1 MPVHER
7 RDQGAKRTGGA
18 TAKRAPRRPRA
29 PSKAL
34 SLLRPEDVIDLQQDA
49 GNRAVATYLQREPDP
64 ESLAGVHARE
74 PIPKGGPDIRPALQA
89 RYPALLGALT
99 GEQLE
104 QWQKVV
110 DHYTI
115 AWHVDAR
122 LRRLWDDFAYYGT
135 VRAQHPDYLKERRRL
150 MRAVPPKPD
159 ERLAVD
165 VRLLFADDVRQPPE
179 WDVKAETEFR
189 QWAVEQITKQPLS
202 LNLRP
207 TPGEALGQHP
217 MPGIVYKTKGFVTA
231 DDLRNDYPEEY
242 ARRVSDREELAK
254 LREALKETTEVWHE
268 LQPMHVERSA
278 INARR
283 IGFGAVRHISEALG
297 EGSQAYPSLRIWDQP
312 RQLIE
317 RAWPL
322 LRERKYEL
330 VVPLIAM
337 AEQSTADAATRFS
350 AYENRV
356 MIGAGTAVKWL
367 NRLKTTGTI
376 AAGIASGGLGLT
388 GSALVAGGY
397 TLTQEGLGRAAEM
410 HYGQRKDLGLASL
423 VQAAGVSAVMT
434 YLGGALQARFQVAI
448 KARID
453 RIPDLAGT
461 KLAELT
467 ASAMAAGTSSVY
479 MTATEAALKA
489 VVEGKALPKSAS
501 QLADLIVDGVVENV
515 AMDLG
520 LARVN
525 SRVAKEY
532 EAWRG
537 GARGPAVTVPAPTG
551 RGAAGDA
558 AHATPRVDVPGTA
571 GTGDGKVPAGR
582 LSDVAVR
589 SLLTEAGGWQ
599 RLHAE
604 LRGGTGLGATLPLPE
619 RQALI
624 ARFEAHR
631 EGLARNA
638 GTVFDGTVMIVETGA
653 GRQVEVHF
661 AGDDAAQHVRDAT
674 EYLDAKSPGWA
685 QQTDVRL
692 VADPASTKAP
702 TATTS
707 GPGAKDSA
715 QIVERLSPEARALAA
730 EFVAVYDRYLTM
742 DAHARFD
749 VLLEI
754 ANRQLVAAGA
764 PPLIPSHIHNPR
776 PEQHGRQPA
785 RVWELQINLNLV
797 SQKRPTPLEFAAACD
812 TIAHE
817 TRHALQWFRM
827 ARLHIERTLPGA
839 TYAQVQHASAQGDPV
854 LSRFDPQTVKAAW
867 EAQTGGRAAE
877 PFTAGQLH
885 HQEASAFYGS
895 VFGHNRAH
903 RDDVYAMLDTRVNE
917 VDVALRRL
925 RLMEQLRLP
934 ENDQRFVDAR
944 DRYREAVAAQ
954 SKAHDDYEMLI
965 EEIDARTHGQDVAAA
980 VLLDARMLPHL
991 REATRTAYRA
1001 FQDADRASLNVSR
1014 VGRGTRADAR
1024 ATAFRRYEQAV
1035 EALHRLEKRIE
1046 ADAAAAARAGGGKG
1060 PGGTSGGGPGST
1072 PP

>member
-7 RDQGAKRTGGA
+7 GDQGAKRAGGA
-18 TAKRAPRRPRA
+18 APAKRAARRSRA
-29 PSKAL
+29 PSTAL
-34 SLLRPEDVIDLQQDA
+34 SLLRPEDVLGLQREA
-49 GNRAVATYLQREPDP
+49 GNRAVATHVQRDLDP

-99 GEQLE
+99 GEQLDR
-104 QWQKVV
+104 WQKVV
-110 DHYTI
+110 DHYTV

-135 VRAQHPDYLKERRRL
+135 VREQHPDYLKERRRL
-150 MRAVPPKPD
+150 LRAVPSKPD
-159 ERLAVD
+159 ERLSVD
-165 VRLLFADDVRQPPE
+165 VRLLLADDVRQPPE
-179 WDVKAETEFR
+179 WDVQAETAFR
-189 QWAVEQITKQPLS
+189 QWAVEQITKQPLA
-202 LNLRP
+202 LHLRP

-217 MPGIVYKTKGFVTA
+217 MPGIVHKTKGFVTA
-231 DDLRNDYPEEY
+231 ADLRNDYPEEY

-268 LQPMHVERSA
+268 LQPMHAERSA
-278 INARR
+278 VNARR
-283 IGFGAVRHISEALG
+283 IGFGAIRHVSEALG

-317 RAWPL
+317 QAWPL
-322 LRERKYEL
+322 LRERRYEL

-337 AEQSTADAATRFS
+337 AEQSTAAAATRFS

-356 MIGAGTAVKWL
+356 MTGAGTAVKWL

-410 HYGQRKDLGLASL
+410 HYGQRTNLGLASL

-461 KLAELT
+461 KLAQLT

-479 MTATEAALKA
+479 MTATETALKA
-489 VVEGKALPKSAS
+489 VVEGKALPKNAS
-501 QLADLIVDGVVENV
+501 ELADLVVDGVVENV
-515 AMDLG
+515 ALDLG

-537 GARGPAVTVPAPTG
+537 GARGPAVTVPEATG
-551 RGAAGDA
+551 RGV
-558 AHATPRVDVPGTA
+558 AHATPEVDVPGTA
-571 GTGDGKVPAGR
+571 GTGRGKVPAGR

-589 SLLTEAGGWQ
+589 SLLSEAGGWQ

-604 LRGGTGLGATLPLPE
+604 LRGGTGLGATLPLAE
-619 RQALI
+619 RQALV

-638 GTVFDGTVMIVETGA
+638 GTLFDGTVLITETGA

-661 AGDDAAQHVRDAT
+661 AGDDAAQHVQDAT
-674 EYLDAKSPGWA
+674 GYLDAKSPGWA
-685 QQTDVRL
+685 RQTDVRL
-692 VADPASTKAP
+692 LADPASTTSP
-702 TATTS
+702 MATTG
-707 GPGAKDSA
+707 GPGAQGAA
-715 QIVERLSPEARALAA
+715 QIVEHLSPEARALAA

-742 DAHARFD
+742 DPYARFD
-749 VLLEI
+749 VLLEV

-764 PPLIPSHIHNPR
+764 PPLVPSHIHNPR
-776 PEQHGRQPA
+776 PEQYGRQPA
-785 RVWELQINLNLV
+785 REWELQINLHLV
-797 SQKRPTPLEFAAACD
+797 SQKRPTPREFAAACD

-827 ARLHIERTLPGA
+827 ARLRIARTMPGA
-839 TYAQVQHASAQGDPV
+839 TYAQVRGAAQWDPV

-867 EAQTGGRAAE
+867 EAQTGSRAAE
-877 PFTAGQLH
+877 SFTAGELH
-885 HQEASAFYGS
+885 HQEAAAFYDS
-895 VFGHNRAH
+895 VFGTNRAH
-903 RDDVYAMLDTRVNE
+903 REDAYTMLDTSVKE
-917 VDVALRRL
+917 LDVALRTLQSIEGL
-925 RLMEQLRLP
+925 RPP
-934 ENDQRFVDAR
+934 ENDPLLVKAR
-944 DRYREAVAAQ
+944 ERYRKAVAAQ
-954 SKAHDDYEMLI
+954 SKAHDDYELLI
-965 EEIDARTHGQDVAAA
+965 EEIDARTHGQGVAAA

-991 REATRTAYRA
+991 REAARTAYRA
-1001 FQDADRASLNVSR
+1001 FQDADRATLNVSR

-1024 ATAFRRYEQAV
+1024 ARAFRRYEEAV
-1035 EALHRLEKRIE
+1035 EALHRLEKRL
-1046 ADAAAAARAGGGKG
+1046 AATAAAAARAGGHGG
-1060 PGGTSGGGPGST
+1060 SGGTSGGEPR
-1072 PP
+1072 

>member
-7 RDQGAKRTGGA
+7 GDQGAKRTGGA
-18 TAKRAPRRPRA
+18 TPAKRAARRPRA
-29 PSKAL
+29 PSRAL
-34 SLLRPEDVIDLQQDA
+34 SSLRPEDVIGLQRDA
-49 GNRAVATYLQREPDP
+49 GNRAVATYVQRELDP

-74 PIPKGGPDIRPALQA
+74 PIPTSGPDIRPALQA

-99 GEQLE
+99 REQLE

-122 LRRLWDDFAYYGT
+122 LRRLWDDFAYYGA
-135 VRAQHPDYLKERRRL
+135 VREQHPDYVKERRRL
-150 MRAVPPKPD
+150 LRAVPSKPD
-159 ERLAVD
+159 ERLPVD
-165 VRLLFADDVRQPPE
+165 VRLLLADDVRQPPE

-189 QWAVEQITKQPLS
+189 QWAVEQITRQPLE

-217 MPGIVYKTKGFVTA
+217 MPGIVHKTKGFVTA

-242 ARRVSDREELAK
+242 ARRVSNREELAK

-268 LQPMHVERSA
+268 LHPMHVERSA

-283 IGFGAVRHISEALG
+283 IGFGVVRHISEALG

-317 RAWPL
+317 QAWPL

-330 VVPLIAM
+330 AVPLIAM

-356 MIGAGTAVKWL
+356 MTGAGTAVKWL

-448 KARID
+448 KARIE

-479 MTATEAALKA
+479 MTATETALKA
-489 VVEGKALPKSAS
+489 VVEGKALPKNAS
-501 QLADLIVDGVVENV
+501 ELADLIVDGVVENV

-537 GARGPAVTVPAPTG
+537 GSRGPAVTVPEPTG
-551 RGAAGDA
+551 RGDA
-558 AHATPRVDVPGTA
+558 ARAAPTVDVPGTA
-571 GTGDGKVPAGR
+571 GSGNGKVPAGR

-589 SLLTEAGGWQ
+589 ALLTEAGGWQ

-604 LRGGTGLGATLPLPE
+604 LQGGTGLGATLPLPE

-638 GTVFDGTVMIVETGA
+638 GTVFDGTVLIVETGA

-661 AGDDAAQHVRDAT
+661 TGDDAGQHVKDAT

-685 QQTDVRL
+685 KQTDVRL
-692 VADPASTKAP
+692 VADPASTTSPK
-702 TATTS
+702 ATTG
-707 GPGAKDSA
+707 GPGATDAA

-730 EFVAVYDRYLTM
+730 EFVAVYEGYLTM
-742 DAHARFD
+742 DPHARFD
-749 VLLEI
+749 VLLGI

-764 PPLIPSHIHNPR
+764 PPLIPNHIHNPR
-776 PEQHGRQPA
+776 PEQYGRQPA
-785 RVWELQINLNLV
+785 KEWELQINLGLV

-817 TRHALQWFRM
+817 ARHALQWFRM
-827 ARLHIERTLPGA
+827 VRLHIERTMPGA
-839 TYAQVQHASAQGDPV
+839 TYAQVQRASAQGDPV
-854 LSRFDPQTVKAAW
+854 LRRFDPQTVKAAW

-877 PFTAGQLH
+877 SFTAGDLR
-885 HQEASAFYGS
+885 HQEASAFYDS
-895 VFGHNRAH
+895 VFGQNRAH
-903 RDDVYAMLDTRVNE
+903 RDDVYAKLDTRVNE

-925 RLMEQLRLP
+925 RLMEGLRLP
-934 ENDQRFVDAR
+934 ANDQRLIDAR

-954 SKAHDDYEMLI
+954 SKAHDAYEMLI

-991 REATRTAYRA
+991 REATRTTYRA
-1001 FQDADRASLNVSR
+1001 FLDADRATLNVSR

-1024 ATAFRRYEQAV
+1024 ATALRRYEEAV

-1046 ADAAAAARAGGGKG
+1046 ATAAARAADQ
-1060 PGGTSGGGPGST
+1060 TDA
-1072 PP
+1072 